1 MAIGKAVGA
10 VGFALLI
17 VVASSGAVHS
27 APGGVPADLESLA
40 NRLADPKTQA
50 QALQSLGEN
59 ADPTVEP
66 IVRALK
72 DGALYRLQ
80 GRLVILA
87 DDGSLR
93 DVAGQTVD
101 GTLPSGQEAAG
112 LDEKLFGAVQRV
124 LERFEVLSGSREV
137 RRAAAI
143 KLGNSGTPTA
153 IPLLERARER
163 EQDAAMRAVI
173 DEALAKLKLASPDP
187 AVRTRAVNYLGGLK
201 SEASLSQLRAMLTSE
216 PDPAVRQDIK
226 AAVEGIES
234 HIGIRN
240 LVGYAFNGVSLG
252 AVLLIMSLGLSVTFG
267 LMGII
272 NMAHGEMLMI
282 GSYTAYVVQEIV
294 ARHWGAYQDYYFFV
308 ALPLSFIVAGLVGLA
323 LELGIIRFLYGRPLE
338 TLIVTW
344 GIGMILQQ
352 CARLYFGDQ
361 TSVNAPTWFR
371 GGVEAMTGLIF
382 PWSRIFIVALAVA
395 SLLALWLV
403 LNYTFAGLRVLLEGS
418 PLKVCV
424 SRARR

>member
-1 MAIGKAVGA
+1 DVPGSRVRLVEEWQGDLRHGGREARVAIGKAVSA

-27 APGGVPADLESLA
+27 APGGAADLESLA
-40 NRLADPKTQA
+40 NRLADPKTQT
-50 QALQSLGEN
+50 QTLQSLGQN
-59 ADPTVEP
+59 ADPAVEP

-80 GRLVILA
+80 GRLVILG
-87 DDGSLR
+87 DDGGLR

-101 GTLPSGQEAAG
+101 GTLPSGQEAIG
-112 LDEKLFGAVQRV
+112 LDEKLFGVVQRV

-163 EQDAAMRAVI
+163 EQDPAMRGVI
-173 DEALAKLKLASPDP
+173 DEALAKLQLASPDP

-252 AVLLIMSLGLSVTFG
+252 AV
-267 LMGII
+267 
-272 NMAHGEMLMI
+272 
-282 GSYTAYVVQEIV
+282 
-294 ARHWGAYQDYYFFV
+294 
-308 ALPLSFIVAGLVGLA
+308 
-323 LELGIIRFLYGRPLE
+323 
-338 TLIVTW
+338 
-344 GIGMILQQ
+344 
-352 CARLYFGDQ
+352 
-361 TSVNAPTWFR
+361 
-371 GGVEAMTGLIF
+371 
-382 PWSRIFIVALAVA
+382 
-395 SLLALWLV
+395 
-403 LNYTFAGLRVLLEGS
+403 
-418 PLKVCV
+418 
-424 SRARR
+424 